1 MSSGDEILRPVDE
14 TDLHAYADGRLD
26 AHRRA
31 AVEAWLQS
39 QPQERARVETWR
51 AQSER
56 LAALFE
62 PALAEPVPPRMI
74 AAVERAAERRV
85 GEWARRAAAAAL
97 VVAVGA
103 GAFATGRY
111 TAPTQPPRMVEVPVP
126 QPPPSVAVRAAN
138 AHRVFVVEVR
148 HAVEV
153 KAEEQHLVAWLTKR
167 MGGKVAAPDLQPHGF
182 RLVGG
187 RLLAGERGPA
197 AQLMYEDAGGRRL
210 TAYVARSAEN
220 RDTAFRFEERD
231 GLSVF
236 WWRDGQLAWALSA
249 EMERTRLLPIAETVY
264 QALQ

>member
-1 MSSGDEILRPVDE
+1 MTSGDETLRPVDE
-14 TDLHAYADGRLD
+14 TDLHAFADGKLD
-26 AHRRA
+26 ARRRA
-31 AVEAWLQS
+31 EVEAWLDGE
-39 QPQERARVETWR
+39 PQERARVEAWR
-51 AQSER
+51 QQSER

-62 PALAEPVPPRMI
+62 PALAEPVPPQML
-74 AAVERAAERRV
+74 AAVERAAARSAGLWPRRI
-85 GEWARRAAAAAL
+85 AAAAML
-97 VVAVGA
+97 VLVGA
-103 GAFATGRY
+103 GAFAIGRY
-111 TAPTQPPRMVEVPVP
+111 TAPVAAPQVVEVPVP

-153 KAEEQHLVAWLTKR
+153 KADEQHLVAWLTKR

-197 AQLMYEDAGGRRL
+197 AQLMYEDSGGRRL
-210 TAYVARSAEN
+210 TAYVARSIEN

-249 EMERTRLLPIAETVY
+249 EMDRARLLPIAETVY